1 MGIYSF
7 LDKTLLN
14 KFYFRMINLFVC
26 SIYFMPSTLNIA
38 DIPTKICFIWGG
50 IIAINELIVKRS
62 VFKMKYG
69 LLLFLVL
76 VLFAVTSILNR
87 DFGIIRNIYNLGYLA
102 ISCLVFF
109 PVEEEEYELEMENLV
124 KLSNLFIFVILLA
137 GFISIIQFCFIISYH
152 VPTGTPGLLAR
163 QGFMESRLFGVYT
176 SPNVGAFFGFVSVVC
191 SLFIISQ
198 KKERSKKYNA
208 FLIVN
213 SIIQLIYY
221 ILSSSRG
228 VQITIYAFLLSLF
241 FLMIVSKNFRN
252 RVLNFLKL
260 SLNKFIVGAILVL
273 LFFSIGVD
281 FSKTVLGYVPLAS
294 NNTKQIKKAEENK
307 EDADKITIE
316 HSEADAEVSS
326 GRFTI
331 WKAAITVWKHKPI
344 FGYGDINF
352 YHDSQTD
359 NALSSLPLT
368 ELDRSELKRSHGNM
382 HNGYLQVL
390 LSSGVIGFLLVYL
403 FYGLSFFYIFKNF
416 LIRNDKQ
423 ILIAG
428 LMLSFLVSVFANELV
443 EAHILF
449 NKRDVVS
456 QIFWFVFGL
465 LMIQTSKYSKIRKS
479 ES

>member
-198 KKERSKKYNA
+198 KKRDQK
-208 FLIVN
+208 
-213 SIIQLIYY
+213 SI
-221 ILSSSRG
+221 
-228 VQITIYAFLLSLF
+228 
-241 FLMIVSKNFRN
+241 
-252 RVLNFLKL
+252 
-260 SLNKFIVGAILVL
+260 
-273 LFFSIGVD
+273 
-281 FSKTVLGYVPLAS
+281 
-294 NNTKQIKKAEENK
+294 
-307 EDADKITIE
+307 
-316 HSEADAEVSS
+316 
-326 GRFTI
+326 
-331 WKAAITVWKHKPI
+331 
-344 FGYGDINF
+344 
-352 YHDSQTD
+352 
-359 NALSSLPLT
+359 
-368 ELDRSELKRSHGNM
+368 M
-382 HNGYLQVL
+382 H
-390 LSSGVIGFLLVYL
+390 F
-403 FYGLSFFYIFKNF
+403 
-416 LIRNDKQ
+416 
-423 ILIAG
+423 
-428 LMLSFLVSVFANELV
+428 
-443 EAHILF
+443 
-449 NKRDVVS
+449 
-456 QIFWFVFGL
+456 
-465 LMIQTSKYSKIRKS
+465 
-479 ES
+479 